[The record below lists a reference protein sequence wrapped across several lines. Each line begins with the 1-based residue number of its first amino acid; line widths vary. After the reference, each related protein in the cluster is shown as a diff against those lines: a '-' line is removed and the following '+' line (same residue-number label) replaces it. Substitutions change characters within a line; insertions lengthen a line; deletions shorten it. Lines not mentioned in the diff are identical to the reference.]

1 MFRIRTEIGSGAWC
15 PATQINASS
24 HEWIQVDLNTEKVI
38 SAIETQG
45 RWDKGRG
52 LEFPT
57 GYMIEYWRDS
67 LGRWARYRDFKG
79 NEVMFILFIF
89 FNIKKKFS

>member
-1 MFRIRTEIGSGAWC
+1 M
-15 PATQINASS
+15 
-24 HEWIQVDLNTEKVI
+24 I

-79 NEVMFILFIF
+79 NEVKNLNCF
-89 FNIKKKFS
+89 F